1 MNHKKV
7 EILKKTC
14 KKRIMSEDRE
24 VLREVWQGRIP
35 VAFNLASEDVVSI
48 TPQTFFV
55 MLPRLSYFALVTDKV
70 SLMKKSNIF
79 C

>member
-1 MNHKKV
+1 
-7 EILKKTC
+7 
-14 KKRIMSEDRE
+14 MSEDRE

-35 VAFNLASEDVVSI
+35 VAFNLAPEDVVSI

-70 SLMKKSNIF
+70 SLLKV
-79 C
+79 